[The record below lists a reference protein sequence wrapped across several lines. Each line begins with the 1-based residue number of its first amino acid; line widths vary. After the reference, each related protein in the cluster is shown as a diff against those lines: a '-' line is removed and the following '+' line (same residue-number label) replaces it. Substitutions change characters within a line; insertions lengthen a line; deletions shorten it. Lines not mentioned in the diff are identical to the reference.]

1 MRISLILLWACLSQ
15 LTLMAQTL
23 RYEVHDNDLVHP
35 RMYKERRERVL
46 ASMSPQSIA
55 IVFSADVRNRQNDV
69 DYEYRQSSDM
79 LYLAGVPSPGA
90 TLLLVPRGVKI
101 GQKIFRTVLFIKDR
115 NPKQEVWQ
123 GVTMGPAEVIEHLE
137 IDTAIST
144 QYISDV
150 LDSLL
155 PSTDTVHLSNMPTRA
170 LSVPLT
176 SKNIYADVDLKK
188 WLKARQPNLIV
199 KSPMAVLARL
209 REVKDSAELRLM
221 QKAIDISMEGH
232 RLTMQGARP
241 GMHEY
246 ELEALMEYA
255 FKRQGAEDV
264 GYPSIVGSSYN
275 ACILH
280 YISNRRTTQRNDLV
294 LADCGA
300 EYHGYTADIT
310 RTFPMNG
317 TFTREQRLI
326 YNVVLE
332 AQDSGIAASKAGDP
346 FRAPHKAAK
355 DVISKRLMELGI
367 IDSADHVG
375 RYFMHGTSHYLGLD
389 VHDPGTSGPL
399 QVNSVITV
407 EPGVYIPE
415 GSPCDKKWW
424 NIGVRIEDD
433 ILITADGPVNMSG
446 SLARTVEEIEAMVG
460 KAP

>member
-1 MRISLILLWACLSQ
+1 MRISLVLLWACLTQ
-15 LTLMAQTL
+15 MTLIGQTL
-23 RYEVHDNDLVHP
+23 RYEVHDNDLVPPHI
-35 RMYKERRERVL
+35 YKERRERVL
-46 ASMSPQSIA
+46 ASMSPQNIA

-79 LYLAGVPSPGA
+79 LYLTGVPSPGA

-123 GVTMGPAEVIEHLE
+123 GVTMGPAEAMEHLAL
-137 IDTAIST
+137 DTALST
-144 QYISDV
+144 SFMSAI

-155 PSTDTVHLSNMPTRA
+155 PSTDTVHMSTVPTKA
-170 LSVPLT
+170 LQVPLT
-176 SKNIYADVDLKK
+176 SKNVYADVDIKK
-188 WLKARQPNLIV
+188 WLKARQPDLVV

-209 REVKDSAELRLM
+209 REVKDTAELRLM
-221 QKAIDISMEGH
+221 QKAIDISIDGH
-232 RLTMQGARP
+232 LTTMQGARP
-241 GMHEY
+241 GMREY

-280 YISNRRTTQRNDLV
+280 YTSNRRATQRNDLV

-317 TFTREQRLI
+317 KFTREQRLI
-326 YNVVLE
+326 YNIVLE

-355 DVISKRLMELGI
+355 DVIAMRLMELGI
-367 IDSADHVG
+367 IDSAEQVG

-407 EPGVYIPE
+407 EPGVYISA

-446 SLARTVEEIEAMVG
+446 RLARTADEIEAIVG